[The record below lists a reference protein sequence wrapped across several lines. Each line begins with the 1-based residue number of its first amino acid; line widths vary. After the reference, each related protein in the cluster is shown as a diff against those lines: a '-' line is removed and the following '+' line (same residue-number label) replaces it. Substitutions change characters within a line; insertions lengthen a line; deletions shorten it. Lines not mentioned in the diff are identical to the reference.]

1 MPGVREPGELQA
13 ARLRA
18 PAVAAAAMAR
28 ARRRTVERAEANIGS
43 VFPGGTPRGVARGDE
58 RDRSAAATAE
68 GRGAA
73 RVLSC
78 PRDTRLQQ
86 PLPSSRRRAM
96 PPPAPAKDAA

>member
-43 VFPGGTPRGVARGDE
+43 VFPGGTPRGGARGDE
-58 RDRSAAATAE
+58 RDRSAAATPE
-68 GRGAA
+68 GPGGA
-73 RVLSC
+73 RVAEN
-78 PRDTRLQQ
+78 PQRAAQ
-86 PLPSSRRRAM
+86 RRARRASV
-96 PPPAPAKDAA
+96 PPPLLSAPQH